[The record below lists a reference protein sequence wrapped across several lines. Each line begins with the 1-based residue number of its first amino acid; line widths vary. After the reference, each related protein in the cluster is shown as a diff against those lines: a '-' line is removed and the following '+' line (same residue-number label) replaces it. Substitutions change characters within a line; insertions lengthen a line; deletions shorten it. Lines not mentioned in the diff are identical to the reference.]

1 MSWFAVQSE
10 APTTRG
16 WAVLSVLILAYT
28 FAYIDRTLL
37 TLLVGPIR
45 ATLRISDVQLSLL
58 SGLAF
63 ALFYSVLGVPIGR
76 LVDTTSRRRIIML
89 GIAGWSAS
97 TALCGL
103 TRNFAQLF
111 LARLGVGIGE
121 AALSPGAYSMLS
133 DVVPARSLP
142 RALSLYSAAIY
153 VGSGLALI
161 GGGALVRW
169 APAIFVPGYGLLL
182 PWQGMFVIVG
192 VPGFLVSL
200 LMLTIREPQ
209 RRNVSAQLS
218 QAGLADGARF
228 VWQRRGAYGLLVGGY
243 AAASL
248 LWNGM
253 MAWLPSYFVRMHHW
267 TLPRVGLVLGLVL
280 VVFGTS
286 GITVGGAWAAR
297 RRRGGDDAA
306 GLRIGIV
313 SAGLVLPCAA
323 LLPFAPGEILPIML
337 LCGFVLGGSLPY
349 GAAAASLQDIT
360 PNQLRGQVS
369 ALYLFGLNLA
379 GIGFGPTFVAF
390 MAAHVFAG
398 DGSLGP
404 ALSVTACLAAPC
416 SMVLLSLAMPAY
428 RRALACNDF

>member
-76 LVDTTSRRRIIML
+76 LVDTNSRRRIIML

-153 VGSGLALI
+153 VGS
-161 GGGALVRW
+161 
-169 APAIFVPGYGLLL
+169 
-182 PWQGMFVIVG
+182 
-192 VPGFLVSL
+192 
-200 LMLTIREPQ
+200 
-209 RRNVSAQLS
+209 
-218 QAGLADGARF
+218 
-228 VWQRRGAYGLLVGGY
+228 
-243 AAASL
+243 AS
-248 LWNGM
+248 
-253 MAWLPSYFVRMHHW
+253 R
-267 TLPRVGLVLGLVL
+267 
-280 VVFGTS
+280 
-286 GITVGGAWAAR
+286 
-297 RRRGGDDAA
+297 
-306 GLRIGIV
+306 
-313 SAGLVLPCAA
+313 
-323 LLPFAPGEILPIML
+323 
-337 LCGFVLGGSLPY
+337 
-349 GAAAASLQDIT
+349 
-360 PNQLRGQVS
+360 
-369 ALYLFGLNLA
+369 
-379 GIGFGPTFVAF
+379 
-390 MAAHVFAG
+390 
-398 DGSLGP
+398 
-404 ALSVTACLAAPC
+404 
-416 SMVLLSLAMPAY
+416 
-428 RRALACNDF
+428 

>member
-1 MSWFAVQSE
+1 M
-10 APTTRG
+10 
-16 WAVLSVLILAYT
+16 LILAYT

-37 TLLVGPIR
+37 TLLVAPIR

-89 GIAGWSAS
+89 GIAGWSAA

-111 LARLGVGIGE
+111 LARLGVGVGE
-121 AALSPGAYSMLS
+121 AALSPAAYSLLS
-133 DVVPARSLP
+133 DAFPARSLP

-169 APAIFVPGYGLLL
+169 APAIVVPGYGVLL
-182 PWQGMFVIVG
+182 PWQGLFVIVG
-192 VPGFLVSL
+192 LPGFAVAL
-200 LMLTIREPQ
+200 LMLTIHEPE
-209 RRNVSAQLS
+209 RRHVSAALA
-218 QAGLADGARF
+218 QARLADGAHF
-228 VWQRRGAYGLLVGGY
+228 VWRRRGAYGLLVGGY

-267 TLPRVGLVLGLVL
+267 TLPRVGLVLGLAL

-286 GITVGGAWAAR
+286 GITLGGAWAAR
-297 RRRGGDDAA
+297 RRREGDPSA
-306 GLRIGIV
+306 GLRVGVV

-323 LLPFAPGEILPIML
+323 LLPFAPGDFFPVVL
-337 LCGFVLGGSLPY
+337 LCGFILSGSLPY
-349 GAAAASLQDIT
+349 GAAAASLQEIT

-390 MAAHVFAG
+390 VAAHLFSG
-398 DGSLGP
+398 DLSLGP
-404 ALSVTACLAAPC
+404 ALSLTACLAAPC
-416 SMVLLSLAMPAY
+416 SMVLLSLGMPAY
-428 RRALACNDF
+428 RRALASNDF